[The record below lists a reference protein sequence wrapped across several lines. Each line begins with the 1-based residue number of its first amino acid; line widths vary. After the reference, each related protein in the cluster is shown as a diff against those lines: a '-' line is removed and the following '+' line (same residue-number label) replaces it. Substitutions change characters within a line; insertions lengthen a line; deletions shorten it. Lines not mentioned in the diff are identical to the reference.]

1 MWETYKWLI
10 SDIQVDVCERLTD
23 VYGSLTSDIPS
34 RCMWE
39 TYKWLISDI
48 QVRCMWLICHL

>member
-23 VYGSLTSDIPS
+23 G
-34 RCMWE
+34 CMWE

-48 QVRCMWLICHL
+48 QVDVCGRLISGL